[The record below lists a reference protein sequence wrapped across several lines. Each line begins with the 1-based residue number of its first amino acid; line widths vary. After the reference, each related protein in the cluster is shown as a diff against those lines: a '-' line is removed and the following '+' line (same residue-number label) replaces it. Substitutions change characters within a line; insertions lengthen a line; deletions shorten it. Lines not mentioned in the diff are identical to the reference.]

1 MSKRQPTTFG
11 VSFFTKKY
19 KEKDGKLPIYA
30 RITVDG
36 KRVDLSIKRDVEKGN
51 WDDGKGSVK
60 GLKPEIK
67 ALKVHIEEIQGDFE

>member
-1 MSKRQPTTFG
+1 MSSRQATSFG
-11 VSFFTKKY
+11 VSFFTNTY

-36 KRVDLSIKRDVEKGN
+36 KRVDLLIKRDVEKGN

-60 GLKPEIK
+60 DLYHPNLCESSSR
-67 ALKVHIEEIQGDFE
+67 

>member
-1 MSKRQPTTFG
+1 MSSRQATYFG
-11 VSFFTKKY
+11 VSFFTNTY

-36 KRVDLSIKRDVEKGN
+36 KRVDLLIKRDVEKGN

-60 GLKPEIK
+60 DLYHSNLYESSSR
-67 ALKVHIEEIQGDFE
+67 